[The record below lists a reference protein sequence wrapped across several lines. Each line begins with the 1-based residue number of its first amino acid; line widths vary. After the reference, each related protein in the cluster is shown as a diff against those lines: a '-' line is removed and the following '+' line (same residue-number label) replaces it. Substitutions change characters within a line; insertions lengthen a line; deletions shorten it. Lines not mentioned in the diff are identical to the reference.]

1 MFRYSHASF
10 VDERHRHRYEVT
22 FPIGKYA
29 KVLCMK
35 KKSAINRALV
45 TTRFLRNC
53 LFLNRSIQTWYHNL
67 KMLVYHLL
75 AEMKL
80 ASAWR
85 YVSFKSWQ
93 VMYSTKPSIP
103 MGIRWLWAFY
113 CYFEQVIELPS
124 HPYFVGAQFH
134 PEFKSRPGKPSAL
147 FLGTISTNH
156 NCSKC
161 SFLSIL

>member
-1 MFRYSHASF
+1 M
-10 VDERHRHRYEVT
+10 
-22 FPIGKYA
+22 GKHVE
-29 KVLCMK
+29 VLCMK
-35 KKSAINRALV
+35 KKKFNMSCSCI
-45 TTRFLRNC
+45 C
-53 LFLNRSIQTWYHNL
+53 QIPKKLFILSRSIQTWYHNL

-147 FLGTISTNH
+147 FLGIIPTNH